1 MMMIVIIITFIVI
14 MIMVITKVS
23 VHIVNSVYLCI
34 SQFYPCN
41 LMAVAIGHHF
51 N

>member
-23 VHIVNSVYLCI
+23 VHIVSTVCI
-34 SQFYPCN
+34 YAFHN
-41 LMAVAIGHHF
+41 FTRAI
-51 N
+51 